1 MVTLWITGIFLCLI
15 LMIYLEISGNNVT
28 EYKSITHMIL
38 TNLVIIFSGWTGI
51 FLIIYLLFDND
62 EEERWQ

>member
-1 MVTLWITGIFLCLI
+1 MVTLWIVGVFLCLI

-28 EYKSITHMIL
+28 EYKSITHMVL
-38 TNLVIIFSGWTGI
+38 TNLVIIFSGWAGV

-62 EEERWQ
+62 EEERW